1 MPTAA
6 EAAASTEPTGSR
18 RRKLWELPQ
27 GTLCPPMGVCLPFAT
42 LQRVRG
48 KTRGGT
54 LGDDYQLH
62 CATINECKR
71 RSASCDALQRELDLR
86 PALVLQ
92 RFAKSKTTEAVAALW
107 LEESAGSDPA
117 GALWAGLTHP
127 RCDGALRERICSD
140 VHLLQHQLGAGNR
153 ADLQRLQALTT
164 GHAALKRE
172 LAATQER
179 SARAL
184 AERSAQLECLAAQL
198 MRLRAEGIQK
208 DFVVAALR
216 EDLAAAESTA
226 PARADPGH
234 ELRTLQRRSTQL
246 ERELERAQRA
256 AAHAADR
263 ANALAVQIVQPP
275 RSEAEPLAAASDV
288 ESARLASLRDAAVL
302 CVGGRTA
309 SVPASR
315 RLIEVTGGH
324 FAHHD
329 GGEQRGTAQLEAS
342 LAAGD
347 LVVCQTG
354 CISHDAC
361 WRVKEHCKR
370 IGKRCVFVD
379 NPSAASFARSLLS
392 MPALAKP
399 QIA

>member
-62 CATINECKR
+62 CATINECTR

-164 GHAALKRE
+164 GHAALKR
-172 LAATQER
+172 
-179 SARAL
+179 
-184 AERSAQLECLAAQL
+184 
-198 MRLRAEGIQK
+198 
-208 DFVVAALR
+208 
-216 EDLAAAESTA
+216 
-226 PARADPGH
+226 
-234 ELRTLQRRSTQL
+234 
-246 ERELERAQRA
+246 
-256 AAHAADR
+256 
-263 ANALAVQIVQPP
+263 
-275 RSEAEPLAAASDV
+275 
-288 ESARLASLRDAAVL
+288 
-302 CVGGRTA
+302 
-309 SVPASR
+309 
-315 RLIEVTGGH
+315 
-324 FAHHD
+324 
-329 GGEQRGTAQLEAS
+329 
-342 LAAGD
+342 
-347 LVVCQTG
+347 
-354 CISHDAC
+354 
-361 WRVKEHCKR
+361 
-370 IGKRCVFVD
+370 
-379 NPSAASFARSLLS
+379 
-392 MPALAKP
+392 
-399 QIA
+399 